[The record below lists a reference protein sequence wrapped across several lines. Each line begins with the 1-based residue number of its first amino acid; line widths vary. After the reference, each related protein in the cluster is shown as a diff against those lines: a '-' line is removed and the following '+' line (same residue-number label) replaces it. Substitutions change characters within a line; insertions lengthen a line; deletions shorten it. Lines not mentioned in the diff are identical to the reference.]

1 MRRRRGL
8 SADELALWHKFTL
21 DITPLPDKPRPE
33 APLPAAQDVLTPAP
47 PPMVTPEPKPSPQ
60 PRPNGA
66 TLVLESKALR
76 RLARGHLHPD
86 GRLDLHGMTQD
97 HAFLALG
104 RFLQHQQAR
113 GARLVLIITGKGR
126 PDFGTSPVLSDERG
140 VLRRLLPLWLQR
152 PELAGLIAGISQ
164 AHPRHGGD
172 GAYYVHLRR
181 PKG

>member
-21 DITPLPDKPRPE
+21 DITPLPDKPRPDALPPATLD
-33 APLPAAQDVLTPAP
+33 APSPAPAVMTPAP
-47 PPMVTPEPKPSPQ
+47 KSNPP

-66 TLVLESKALR
+66 NLALESKALR

-97 HAFLALG
+97 HAFSALS
-104 RFLQHQQAR
+104 RFIHHQQAR

-126 PDFGTSPVLSDERG
+126 PDSASVPVLSDERG
-140 VLRRLLPLWLQR
+140 VLRRMVPLWLRQ
-152 PELAGLIAGISQ
+152 PDLAGLIVGISP

-172 GAYYVHLRR
+172 GALYVHLRR

>member
-1 MRRRRGL
+1 MRRRRSL
-8 SADELALWHKFTL
+8 SADELTLWHKFTL

-33 APLPAAQDVLTPAP
+33 APPPSSQDAAKPVLPAIK
-47 PPMVTPEPKPSPQ
+47 PEPKPSPQ

-66 TLVLESKALR
+66 TLALESKALR

-97 HAFLALG
+97 HSFSALR
-104 RFLQHQQAR
+104 RFLHQQQTR

-126 PDFGTSPVLSDERG
+126 PDAGTAPVLSEERG
-140 VLRRLLPLWLQR
+140 VLRRLVPLWLRQ
-152 PELAGLIAGISQ
+152 PDLAGLIVGISP

>member
-33 APLPAAQDVLTPAP
+33 APPPTPQDTPTPAP
-47 PPMVTPEPKPSPQ
+47 MAISPKPKPSPQ

-66 TLVLESKALR
+66 TLALESKALR

-97 HAFLALG
+97 HAFSALS
-104 RFLQHQQAR
+104 RFLQHQQGR

-126 PDFGTSPVLSDERG
+126 TDYNTAPVLSDERG
-140 VLRRLLPLWLQR
+140 VLRRLVPLWLQR
-152 PELAGLIAGISQ
+152 PELAGLIAGISP
-164 AHPRHGGD
+164 AHSRHGGE
-172 GAYYVHLRR
+172 GAFYVHLRR
-181 PKG
+181 P